1 MVVQLL
7 FRVKRIPYQP
17 NSGSMFEQP
26 FFYTEE
32 EAEDLAWEKE
42 VFSAIA
48 NKCHHQCTMQLSI
61 EIGGVQNF

>member
-7 FRVKRIPYQP
+7 FRVKRSPYQP

-26 FFYTEE
+26 FYYSEE

-48 NKCHHQCTMQLSI
+48 NKYHHQWNF
-61 EIGGVQNF
+61 EITVLK